1 MGSTSVTPFT
11 GSSAFASQLEQVIST
26 AVSRAS
32 APLDQLQTEQSTLQS
47 QQSELQTLSNDF
59 TSLQTALGSLNSAA
73 QSDGLSAQVDNSSVA
88 SASASSGALAG
99 TYSLDVTSLGSQA
112 NTISTDSLPTV
123 TDPSTQSIDSSSSYT
138 LTIAGQTYTVTPS
151 GNSLDDLVQAINNSG
166 ANVQATVAN
175 VGSSSSPDYRLSIQG
190 LDYEPDDIQL
200 SDGTNDLLQTI
211 TSGSYV
217 QYQVNGEPATPVN
230 SSSRSVT
237 ISPGVNVSL
246 LGTGSANITV
256 AASTSAV
263 SNALNTFVSAYNT
276 AVSDLQKN
284 RGQNGGAL
292 SGQSIVYELQ
302 DELDTLANY
311 SASGTGS
318 VSSLADLGLS
328 FDSNGNLDFD
338 PSALSADN
346 PQDVLNFLGSTS
358 TGGYLQTANNILN
371 GITDST
377 TGTLTD
383 SVQTVTNELTQLGTQ
398 ISNDQTSVN
407 NLQQSLTTQMS
418 AADAAISSL
427 EQEVDEMTDLFT
439 TEQQDSKNVTG

>member
-166 ANVQATVAN
+166 ANVQATVVN